1 MELGTLPLSSQGE
14 NERVSRSPP
23 RTHVEAATWE
33 QAETPTV
40 RHAPGQQLRL
50 VTGIA
55 RVCPARVGGALAHQR
70 NTTAVTRRR
79 LCHRVAA
86 DRLDGLPSC
95 SLFHLASMTPPSASF
110 SQELLNGR
118 NRMRR
123 SRATGSQLF
132 PVLTWKTPWASAAT
146 AACRG
151 QRPMLSW
158 ALASAPASRRR
169 LAASALE

>member
-1 MELGTLPLSSQGE
+1 MKGCPGAHPERTSRPPPGSRRRPRRSGTPPGSS
-14 NERVSRSPP
+14 
-23 RTHVEAATWE
+23 
-33 QAETPTV
+33 
-40 RHAPGQQLRL
+40 RHRLRL

-55 RVCPARVGGALAHQR
+55 RVCPARVGRALAHQK
-70 NTTAVTRRR
+70 NMTAVTRRR

-86 DRLDGLPSC
+86 DRSVGLPPR